1 MSESRG
7 GNTGAEAAQ
16 RSGEQRS
23 GEFARGGGGG
33 VDTSWPDDIAGASRA
48 AGYAGYG
55 KGPADSCKHGKK

>member
-1 MSESRG
+1 MR
-7 GNTGAEAAQ
+7 AEVGTQGQ
-16 RSGEQRS
+16 RLHSGVVNS
-23 GEFARGGGGG
+23 GVGSSRGGGGG